1 MLRFLPF
8 SYLGQTEGLAGI
20 SKPVYEDGDSKSEKS
35 GPMCYFDVCFD
46 ETPGLWDISK
56 SQCNF

>member
-35 GPMCYFDVCFD
+35 GPMYYFD